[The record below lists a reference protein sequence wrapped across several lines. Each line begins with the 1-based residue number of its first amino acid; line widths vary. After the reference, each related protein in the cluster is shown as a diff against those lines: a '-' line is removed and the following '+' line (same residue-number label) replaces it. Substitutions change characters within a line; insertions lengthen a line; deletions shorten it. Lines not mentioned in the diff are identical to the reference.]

1 MKNILY
7 LGTDPH
13 SYKAEGNLVHC
24 PVIQIVPREL
34 NEEIQ
39 TAFQQFGLFTHIIYT
54 SKHSVQLTQQFM
66 KEFNLEYVD
75 KTLLAIGL
83 STACAV
89 VGIATLAEEP
99 TQEGMIR
106 LLDTLNLQDAYVFFP
121 KSSLAREDL
130 QNYLVS
136 RNIRHLICN
145 LYDTLPNGLEAL
157 PQIDLF
163 DEIVFTSPSTV
174 HAFIKIFGAIP
185 FDKQITAI
193 GPITQKAIDCI
204 KRIAAVSSEH

>member
-7 LGTDPH
+7 LGTDPRF
-13 SYKAEGNLVHC
+13 YKSEGNIVHC

-34 NEEIQ
+34 NAEIQ
-39 TAFQQFGLFTHIIYT
+39 TAFQQFCHFTHIIYT

-66 KEFNLEYVD
+66 KNFSLEYAD
-75 KTLLAIGL
+75 KVLLAIGL

-89 VGIATLAEEP
+89 AGIATLAEEP
-99 TQEGMIR
+99 TQEGMIK
-106 LLDTLNLQDAYVFFP
+106 LLDTLDLHQAYVFFP

-136 RNIRHLICN
+136 RNIRHLVCN
-145 LYDTLPNGLEAL
+145 LYDTHPKNLETL
-157 PQIDLF
+157 PQIGLF

-174 HAFIKIFGAIP
+174 NAFIKIFGAIP

-193 GPITQKAIDCI
+193 GPITQKAIDCV
-204 KRIAAVSSEH
+204 KRISAVSSEH